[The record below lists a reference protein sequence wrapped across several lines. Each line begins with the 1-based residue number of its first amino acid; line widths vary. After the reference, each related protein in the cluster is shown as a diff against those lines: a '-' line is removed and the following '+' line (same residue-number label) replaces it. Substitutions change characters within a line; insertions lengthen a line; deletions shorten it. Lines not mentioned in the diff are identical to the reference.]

1 MAALGQF
8 FDLRW
13 GLVKK
18 EGGSVFEGGG
28 EGGGDTPLHTMMYF
42 QLLLVLQIL

>member
-18 EGGSVFEGGG
+18 EGGSVFEGG
-28 EGGGDTPLHTMMYF
+28 EGGRGGG
-42 QLLLVLQIL
+42 